1 MAERAMRHLSL
12 PTWSRTLEWSVMGL
26 VVAILVVAFMH
37 YTRVLQGQGEYAAVR
52 STLGALRTALVID
65 HLQRV
70 TAKISNKGAADAV
83 LNEPRNPFE
92 LLQQRPANY
101 SGLASRQQAEM
112 VLPGTWV
119 FDPACPCI
127 GYRPLDD
134 RWFDSPSGELM
145 AWFQLQG
152 APGPLQL
159 TGKEIYRWQGQ
170 LLD

>member
-1 MAERAMRHLSL
+1 MAERAMRPLSL
-12 PTWSRTLEWSVMGL
+12 PTWSRTLEWSVMGM
-26 VVAILVVAFMH
+26 VVAILVAAFMH
-37 YTRVLQGQGEYAAVR
+37 YTRIVQGQGEYAAVR
-52 STLGALRTALVID
+52 STLGALRSALVID
-65 HLQRV
+65 HLQRSA
-70 TAKISNKGAADAV
+70 AKPAGAV
-83 LNEPRNPFE
+83 VNGQRNPFD

-101 SGLASRQQAEM
+101 SGVASSEQAAS
-112 VLPGTWV
+112 VVPGSWV
-119 FDPACPCI
+119 FDPLCPCI

-134 RWFDSPSGELM
+134 LWFDSPSGEPM